1 MKKEKERFLKD
12 TIFYILLAATL
23 IITIAL
29 FTVFTGCSLVDDY
42 FVKKA
47 EYDALNEKLITAT
60 SENDEKAKIIQ
71 DMQNEKKTIEEDNAN
86 AKSEI
91 DKLNAEI
98 NKLKDRLDDESI
110 KNLKEQVA
118 QLKLQPGNLKK
129 LLNNMNDLLKNV
141 YIGSTAPEE
150 LAYTF
155 TAFTILYNGKTY
167 IITAGHCV
175 ADNYGEEGTFKF
187 KSNFSQ
193 NWVYPDLLGYKA
205 EFYNLDD
212 YGVFYA
218 EGMSGGFEVSDKN
231 TEDQFLLGSI
241 DKGLSVARN
250 LGDSSKRGESGSPV
264 INEDGQVVGIYVVY
278 GLEFTPIQLAL
289 DVIDNTVIN

>member
-1 MKKEKERFLKD
+1 MKKEKEGFLKGN
-12 TIFYILLAATL
+12 IFYILIIATF
-23 IITIAL
+23 IITIAVCA
-29 FTVFTGCSLVDDY
+29 VFTGCSLVDNY
-42 FVKKA
+42 FVKKG

-60 SENDEKAKIIQ
+60 SENNEQAKIIHN
-71 DMQNEKKTIEEDNAN
+71 MQNEKKTIEEDNAK

-98 NKLKDRLDDESI
+98 NELKTRLDDESI
-110 KNLKEQVA
+110 KNLEEQVE

-129 LLNNMNDLLKNV
+129 LINNMNDLLANV
-141 YIGSTAPEE
+141 YIGSAAPEE

-175 ADNYGEEGTFKF
+175 ADNYGKEGTFKF
-187 KSNFSQ
+187 KANFSQ
-193 NWVYPDLLGYKA
+193 DWIYPDLLGYKA
-205 EFYNLDD
+205 EYYNLDD
-212 YGVFYA
+212 YGVFYM
-218 EGMSGGFEVSDKN
+218 EGISGGFEVSDKK

-241 DKGLSVARN
+241 EKGLSIARN

-264 INEDGQVVGIYVVY
+264 INENGQVVGIYVVY
-278 GLEFTPIQLAL
+278 GLEFTPIQFAL
-289 DVIDNTVIN
+289 DVIDNAVID